1 MTPRLLAGVV
11 AACFG
16 LAVASAW
23 AAPADDLREAQKLY
37 GQGKVAPALEKVDG
51 FLRAQPRDPQ
61 GRFLKG
67 LLLTEQKRTPEA
79 IQVFTGLTEDF
90 PELPEPYN
98 NLAVLYASQGNYEK
112 AKSAL
117 ELAIHTHP
125 SYATAHENL
134 GDIYAQLASRAY
146 DRALQLDKNNTAAQV
161 KLAMVKDLFV
171 KGSSGARPVPV
182 AAAPKVEAP
191 KPEVRTE
198 APKPEPAKAVP
209 PKPEPAKAAPPRPEP
224 PKVTEP
230 ARPASPTGAVT
241 PSASSGGDN
250 AQVTAAIENWARAW
264 SAKDVKGYLGAYARD
279 FEVPGGE
286 KRASWER
293 QRAERI
299 QKPKT
304 IEVGV
309 KVQSVQVNGN
319 EATAVIRQAYRSDT
333 LKSNTTKTLKLV
345 KSGDRWL
352 IKQERAGG

>member
-1 MTPRLLAGVV
+1 MSGVV

-16 LAVASAW
+16 LAVAGAW

-37 GQGKVAPALEKVDG
+37 GQGKVAPALEKVDV

-171 KGSSGARPVPV
+171 KGSGGARPVPV
-182 AAAPKVEAP
+182 SAPP
-191 KPEVRTE
+191 KAEPTKQPE
-198 APKPEPAKAVP
+198 APKPEPVKTAP
-209 PKPEPAKAAPPRPEP
+209 PKQEPAKVATAPPKAEP
-224 PKVTEP
+224 TKPAPPVAAVTQ
-230 ARPASPTGAVT
+230 PASG
-241 PSASSGGDN
+241 GGDE

-264 SAKDVKGYLGAYARD
+264 SSKDVKGYLASYAGD
-279 FEVPGGE
+279 FEVPNGE
-286 KRASWER
+286 KRAAWEK

-299 QKPKT
+299 TKPKT

-309 KVQSVQVNGN
+309 KVQSVQVSGN
-319 EATAVIRQAYRSDT
+319 EATAVIRQAYRSDA

-345 KSGDRWL
+345 KAGDRWL
-352 IKQERAGG
+352 IRQERAGG